1 MVSIFFQ
8 LFLSFSVRYFVIET
22 YLEASSSQFGC
33 FVSPFIQDE
42 LEYPLPND
50 LPLYYFDSFASQ
62 IARFLLIIANFSYFL
77 SIDAL
82 HVKHLSIIYVKESQL
97 GKLNLMFTFKL
108 SFLLLDGSV
117 LYATIKIAF
126 QSLKIN

>member
-1 MVSIFFQ
+1 
-8 LFLSFSVRYFVIET
+8 
-22 YLEASSSQFGC
+22 
-33 FVSPFIQDE
+33 
-42 LEYPLPND
+42 
-50 LPLYYFDSFASQ
+50 
-62 IARFLLIIANFSYFL
+62 LLIIANFSYFL